1 MIKKLNIGNYAFK
14 LIWRHQWDKQ
24 LDNDKFDKWKEK
36 KLGIWWK
43 FYKNPIQ
50 TKIET
55 RHPLLQFDGF
65 MFGVNLIWLNIWI
78 DFGKK
83 VKFRKSTFKYKRK
96 L

>member
-43 FYKNPIQ
+43 FYKNP
-50 TKIET
+50 
-55 RHPLLQFDGF
+55 
-65 MFGVNLIWLNIWI
+65 
-78 DFGKK
+78 
-83 VKFRKSTFKYKRK
+83 KFCRY
-96 L
+96 